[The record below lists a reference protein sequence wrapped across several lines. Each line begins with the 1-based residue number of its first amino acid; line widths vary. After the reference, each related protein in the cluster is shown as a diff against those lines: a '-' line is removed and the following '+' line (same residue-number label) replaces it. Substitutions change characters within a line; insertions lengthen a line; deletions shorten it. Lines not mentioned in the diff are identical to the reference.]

1 MIHRAILGSY
11 ERFMM
16 LMIEHFA
23 GVFPL
28 WLAPRQVRVVPVLP
42 KFDDYAQEVFNE
54 LKEAG
59 IRVTVDYSTDNLN
72 KKVRN
77 AEKMHNNYILVVG
90 EQEETDN
97 SVAVRNYKTKEQTVE
112 KRTDFITRIVEEVK
126 SKTL

>member
-1 MIHRAILGSY
+1 
-11 ERFMM
+11 M